1 MCSSDLGLEEERQLA
16 EKFLEQARDNLSL
29 KRWQKKEEEYKNRI
43 RFLEEEISSLKKQK
57 KTGNGRKKTESEEK

>member
-1 MCSSDLGLEEERQLA
+1 M
-16 EKFLEQARDNLSL
+16 EQARDNLSL